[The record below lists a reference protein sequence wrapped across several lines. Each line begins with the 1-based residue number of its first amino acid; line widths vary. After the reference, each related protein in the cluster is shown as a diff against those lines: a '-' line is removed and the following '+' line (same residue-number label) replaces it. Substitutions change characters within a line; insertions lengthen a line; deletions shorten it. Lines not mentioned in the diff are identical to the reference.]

1 MKLVS
6 YVNLPLEPET
16 FSVKLGAMIG
26 EECIIDLTV
35 AQTWAQ
41 GARNFIARELPTS
54 VLALLRNWDDDS
66 QHLEAL
72 IELLPGT
79 ECLGLKGSGRLPVA
93 YPRGDVFLLPPLPNI
108 LSLRDFYGFEQHVR
122 ESFRQHG
129 KAVPREWYDI
139 PVFCYG
145 NPYTL
150 LGPDQ
155 PLPMPAGGTDLDF
168 ELEIACVIGKDGI
181 DIPPEEANDYIAG
194 YMIMNDWSLRDM
206 QQQEM
211 RVGLGPAKGKDFGTS
226 FGPALV
232 TPRELEARQIDE
244 GVGLRYDLEMIARVN
259 GEERSRGNFAEI
271 HWTFA
276 EMIARASQN
285 VMLHPGEVI
294 GSGTVGTGC
303 LLEAG
308 AADTGEWLK
317 PGDWVELEVECLGR
331 LTTEIL
337 PPDQAG

>member
-6 YVNLPLEPET
+6 YVNLPIEPET

-26 EECIIDLTV
+26 EECIIDLAV

-41 GARNFIARELPTS
+41 GARGFVARELPTS
-54 VLALLRNWDDDS
+54 MLALLRNWDDDS
-66 QHLEAL
+66 PHLEAL
-72 IELLPGT
+72 IDLLPGM
-79 ECLGLKGSGRLPVA
+79 ECLGLKGTGRQPVA
-93 YPRGDVFLLPPLPNI
+93 YPRGEVFLLPPLPNI
-108 LSLRDFYGFEQHVR
+108 LSLRDFYGFEQHVK
-122 ESFRQHG
+122 ESFRQHS

-139 PVFCYG
+139 PVFYYG

-168 ELEIACVIGKDGI
+168 ELEIACVIGKQGI
-181 DIPPEEANDYIAG
+181 DISPEEANDYIAG
-194 YMIMNDWSLRDM
+194 YMIMNDWSLRDV

-211 RVGLGPAKGKDFGTS
+211 SVGLGPAKGKDFGTT

-232 TPRELEARQIDE
+232 SPRELEDKQVDE
-244 GVGLRYDLEMIARVN
+244 GPGLRYDLEMIARVN
-259 GEERSRGNFAEI
+259 GEERSRGNFADI
-271 HWTFA
+271 HWTFT

-308 AADTGEWLK
+308 AADTGDWLK
-317 PGDWVELEVECLGR
+317 PGDWVELEVERLGR
-331 LTTEIL
+331 VTTEIL